1 MVGTRDFPACSLPCP
16 LIDATLAAVQ
26 VGLLLDVL
34 REMAPLAGFRPQPGQ
49 PQLLLTLLAH
59 LLLPD
64 EPGAAPPASL
74 DTPASRDAFLQLV
87 AGLCGCTPAAHG
99 KPPATA
105 AAAAGAAGGQQP
117 LLSPAAV
124 IEHVVSPALQLQ
136 QQADETADPGQ
147 LLLPL
152 QLAQLLAGSLV
163 APTGGGVQQQ
173 QQQQHAVHYQAMLQ
187 QQLEALLELEGR
199 RIDRS
204 AAALQASPET
214 FELAAAILQQAGA
227 DGSAAGDFPVQA
239 AGRYFR
245 RQLQHAGVP
254 KAGLSSQQLMAQ
266 QRQHMLRLLAVL
278 LPCLTAAEAAEV
290 LQVALPA
297 AIQELLLPPAAR
309 QQAGGAIL
317 PGAHAAAVEAACRA
331 VLALALQPGVAAI
344 AGEQAA
350 ADEEGAA
357 STAAAGTPSALRAV
371 AVERAVQH
379 AVQHCVNLASASAAM
394 AASGPS
400 SQPGLQLHPAEAQ
413 ALGLRCTRELCQL
426 AAALDRAG
434 YDCSTVQVGLL
445 HLVQQLLALLAPPAA
460 GAVAVAA
467 AAGPAVV
474 AQQAQ
479 QAQQALAPLAQV
491 QQQLEAAAASLP
503 EGRLREL
510 LLLGIH
516 QASAE

>member
-1 MVGTRDFPACSLPCP
+1 MIGTRDFPACSLPCP
-16 LIDATLAAVQ
+16 LIDATLAPVQ

-34 REMAPLAGFRPQPGQ
+34 REMAPLAGYRPQPGQ

-59 LLLPD
+59 LLLPS
-64 EPGAAPPASL
+64 EPGVAQSASL
-74 DTPASRDAFLQLV
+74 DTPASRGAFLQLV

-99 KPPATA
+99 KPPAPA
-105 AAAAGAAGGQQP
+105 AAAEAAAGGQQP

-136 QQADETADPGQ
+136 QQADEAADPSQ

-163 APTGGGVQQQ
+163 APAGGGAQPPPQQQ
-173 QQQQHAVHYQAMLQ
+173 QQAVHYQANLR
-187 QQLEALLELEGR
+187 QQLEALLELDGR
-199 RIDRS
+199 RVDRS

-214 FELAAAILQQAGA
+214 YELAAAILQHAGA

-239 AGRYFR
+239 AGAYFR
-245 RQLQHAGVP
+245 RQLQRAGVP
-254 KAGLSSQQLMAQ
+254 EAGQASQQLMAQ

-278 LPCLTAAEAAEV
+278 LPCLTATEAAEV

-344 AGEQAA
+344 AGEQVA
-350 ADEEGAA
+350 ADEPGAG

-379 AVQHCVNLASASAAM
+379 AVQHCVNLASAGAAV

-400 SQPGLQLHPAEAQ
+400 SQPGLQLQPAEAQ

-445 HLVQQLLALLAPPAA
+445 QLVQQLLAPPAA
-460 GAVAVAA
+460 GAVAVEAA
-467 AAGPAVV
+467 AHPAVG

-479 QAQQALAPLAQV
+479 QAQQQLAPQAQV
-491 QQQLEAAAASLP
+491 RQQLEAAAASLP